1 MKQIYFLLALL
12 LAGNFSLAQAS
23 YSEAQHTKSIQL
35 QVHYLQQFPLAY
47 ENEQGEL
54 TGIEIDMVA
63 AFADWLRRVKG
74 IKASLVFVPYENF
87 ASVYE
92 QVKGAQGAVFGL
104 ASAAITKERQKE
116 VQFSPP
122 YLRNASVMVS
132 NIDVTTLRAYADMPQ
147 AFNNMTALVM
157 RGTTL
162 EAHLLEVKKKHFD
175 KMRVSYV
182 EHPRDIVKQI
192 ATTQNQYFGYVD
204 ILTYWAT
211 LKESPANVKIHRA
224 VTLDNQRFGV
234 ILPLGSDWKKAWDE
248 FMEGGFGFAATEA
261 YYNILRKHLGYE
273 VIESVTM

>member
-1 MKQIYFLLALL
+1 MKHIFLFVGLFLFGLVAKGQSTYADAL
-12 LAGNFSLAQAS
+12 N
-23 YSEAQHTKSIQL
+23 TKTVQL
-35 QVHYLQQFPLAY
+35 KVHYLQQFPLAY
-47 ENEQGEL
+47 DNDQGAL
-54 TGIEIDMVA
+54 SGIEVDLVM
-63 AFADWLRRVKG
+63 AFADWLMRVKG
-74 IKASLVFVPYENF
+74 IKASFTFESHESF
-87 ASVYE
+87 AKVYD
-92 QVKGAQGAVFGL
+92 QIKSGQGPIIGL

-122 YLRNASVMVS
+122 YLRNASVLVS
-132 NIDVTTLRAYADMPQ
+132 NIDVPTLRAYADMPQ

-162 EAHLLEVKKKHFD
+162 EAHLMDVKKKHFE

-192 ATTQNQYFGYVD
+192 AATQNQYFGYVD
-204 ILTYWAT
+204 ILTYWAV
-211 LKESPANVKIHRA
+211 LKESPANAKIHRA

-234 ILPLGSDWKKAWDE
+234 LLPPGSDWKKAWDE

>member
-1 MKQIYFLLALL
+1 MKQIFLLLALL
-12 LAGNFSLAQAS
+12 WAGNAAVAQTYA
-23 YSEAQHTKSIQL
+23 EAMNSKNAKL
-35 QVHYLQQFPLAY
+35 EVHYLQQFPLAY
-47 ENEQGEL
+47 ENEQSQL
-54 TGIEIDMVA
+54 TGIEVDLVM
-63 AFADWLRRVKG
+63 AFADWLMRVKG
-74 IKASLVFVPYENF
+74 IKASFSFESHDNF
-87 ASVYE
+87 AKVYE
-92 QVKGAQGAVFGL
+92 KVKASEAATIGL

-132 NIDVTTLRAYADMPQ
+132 NIDVPTLRAYSDMPVS
-147 AFNNMTALVM
+147 FNNMTALVM

-162 EAHLLEVKKKHFD
+162 EAHLMDVKKKHFE

-182 EHPRDIVKQI
+182 DHPKDIVRQI
-192 ATTQNQYFGYVD
+192 AATQNQYFGYVD
-204 ILTYWAT
+204 LLTYWAV
-211 LKESPANVKIHRA
+211 LKEAPSNAKIHRA

-234 ILPLGSDWKKAWDE
+234 LLPLGSDWKKAWDE

>member
-1 MKQIYFLLALL
+1 MKYIFLFFGLL
-12 LAGNFSLAQAS
+12 LCGFSSQGQAT
-23 YSEAQHTKSIQL
+23 YADARNTKTVQL
-35 QVHYLQQFPLAY
+35 KVHYLQQFPLAY

-54 TGIEIDMVA
+54 TGIEIDLVM
-63 AFADWLRRVKG
+63 AFADWLVRVKG
-74 IKASLVFVPYENF
+74 IKASFTFESHESF
-87 ASVYE
+87 AKVYD
-92 QVKGAQGAVFGL
+92 QIKAGNGPMLGL

-132 NIDVTTLRAYADMPQ
+132 NIDVPTLRAYADMPL
-147 AFNNMTALVM
+147 AFNNMTAMVM

-162 EAHLLEVKKKHFD
+162 EAHLLEVKKKHFE
-175 KMRVSYV
+175 KMRVTYV

-192 ATTQNQYFGYVD
+192 ANTQNQYFGYVD
-204 ILTYWAT
+204 ILTYWAV
-211 LKESPANVKIHRA
+211 LKESPANAKIHRA

-234 ILPLGSDWKKAWDE
+234 LLPPGSDWKKAWDE

-273 VIESVTM
+273 VIESVSM

>member
-1 MKQIYFLLALL
+1 MKQIFLLLALL
-12 LAGNFSLAQAS
+12 WTGNAAVAQTYA
-23 YSEAQHTKSIQL
+23 EAMNSKNAKL
-35 QVHYLQQFPLAY
+35 EVHYLQQFPLAY
-47 ENEQGEL
+47 ENEQGQL
-54 TGIEIDMVA
+54 TGIEVDLVM
-63 AFADWLRRVKG
+63 AFADWLMRVKG
-74 IKASLVFVPYENF
+74 IKASFSFESHDNF
-87 ASVYE
+87 AKVYE
-92 QVKGAQGAVFGL
+92 KVKASEAATIGL

-132 NIDVTTLRAYADMPQ
+132 NIDVPTLRAYSDMPVS
-147 AFNNMTALVM
+147 FNNMTALVM

-162 EAHLLEVKKKHFD
+162 EAHLMDVKKKHFE

-182 EHPRDIVKQI
+182 DHPKDIVRQI
-192 ATTQNQYFGYVD
+192 AATQKQYFGYVD
-204 ILTYWAT
+204 LLTYWAV
-211 LKESPANVKIHRA
+211 LKEAPSNAKIHRA

-234 ILPLGSDWKKAWDE
+234 LLPLGSDWKKAWDE

>member
-1 MKQIYFLLALL
+1 MKQIFLLLALL
-12 LAGNFSLAQAS
+12 WTGNAAVAQTYA
-23 YSEAQHTKSIQL
+23 EAMNSKNAKL
-35 QVHYLQQFPLAY
+35 EVHYLQQFPLAY
-47 ENEQGEL
+47 ENEQSQL
-54 TGIEIDMVA
+54 TGIEVDLVM
-63 AFADWLRRVKG
+63 AFADWLMRVKG
-74 IKASLVFVPYENF
+74 IKASFSFESHDNF
-87 ASVYE
+87 AKVYE
-92 QVKGAQGAVFGL
+92 KVKASEAATIGL

-132 NIDVTTLRAYADMPQ
+132 NIDVPTLRAYSDMPVS
-147 AFNNMTALVM
+147 FNNMTALVM

-162 EAHLLEVKKKHFD
+162 EAHLMDVKKKHFE

-182 EHPRDIVKQI
+182 DHPKDIVRQI
-192 ATTQNQYFGYVD
+192 AATQNQYFGYVD
-204 ILTYWAT
+204 LLTYWAV
-211 LKESPANVKIHRA
+211 LKEAPSNAKIHRA

-234 ILPLGSDWKKAWDE
+234 LLPLGSDWKKAWDE